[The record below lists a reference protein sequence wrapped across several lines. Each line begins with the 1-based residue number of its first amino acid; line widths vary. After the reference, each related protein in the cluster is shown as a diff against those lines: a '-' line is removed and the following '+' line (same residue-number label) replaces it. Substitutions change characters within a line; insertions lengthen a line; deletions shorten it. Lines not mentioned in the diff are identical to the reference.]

1 MYGIYILL
9 TLAVGAILCRY
20 TTISQTS
27 ALDDLMLIG
36 VILATQLSRIPNL
49 TFAASFCFRFSF
61 LVWNW
66 LGLCFGVF
74 CFLFFFILSHP
85 R

>member
-9 TLAVGAILCRY
+9 TLAAGAILCSY
-20 TTISQTS
+20 TNILQTS

-66 LGLCFGVF
+66 LGLCLGVF
-74 CFLFFFILSHP
+74 CFIVCFFSFLII
-85 R
+85 